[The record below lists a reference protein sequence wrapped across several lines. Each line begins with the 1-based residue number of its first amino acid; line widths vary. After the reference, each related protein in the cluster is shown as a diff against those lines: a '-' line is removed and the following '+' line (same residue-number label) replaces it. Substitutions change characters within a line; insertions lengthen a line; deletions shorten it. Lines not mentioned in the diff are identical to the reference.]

1 MYSAKLK
8 LIGSMV
14 VLAALA
20 VPTTVSAADPPAAG
34 GYKGVTITPGTVSAI
49 SSPGK
54 ILKNIAGS
62 AINILLFLAGAA
74 AVIYLIWAGIKYM
87 SSGGDAKKAG
97 EARTAILNAVIG
109 IIVVVT
115 TWTIISVAF
124 SVNTVIQ
131 QVTTSEIDPNNP

>member
-1 MYSAKLK
+1 
-8 LIGSMV
+8 MV

-20 VPTTVSAADPPAAG
+20 VPATVSA
-34 GYKGVTITPGTVSAI
+34 YSGVKITPGTVSTI
-49 SSPGK
+49 SSPGN
-54 ILKNIAGS
+54 ILQNIAGS

-124 SVNTVIQ
+124 SVNTVIEK
-131 QVTTSEIDPNNP
+131 VTTTEIDPNNP